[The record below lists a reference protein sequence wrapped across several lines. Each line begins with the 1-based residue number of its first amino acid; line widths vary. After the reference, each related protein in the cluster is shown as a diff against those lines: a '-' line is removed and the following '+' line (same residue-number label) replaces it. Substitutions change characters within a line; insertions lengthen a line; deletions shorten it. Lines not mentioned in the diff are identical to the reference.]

1 MLLWNEKNGKGR
13 EDTLNDGIAERIR
26 IREKKKKMETRERL
40 KGSFGRFQL
49 FICKLFS
56 IKLSIRSKILPCYFQ
71 MGSWKCLL
79 ISKSK
84 VPALQNELSNIISK
98 DPCIWHLAKC
108 WVLHTLN
115 QLLYRLRHVIKWLCA
130 LLVMC

>member
-71 MGSWKCLL
+71 MGS
-79 ISKSK
+79 
-84 VPALQNELSNIISK
+84 
-98 DPCIWHLAKC
+98 
-108 WVLHTLN
+108 
-115 QLLYRLRHVIKWLCA
+115 
-130 LLVMC
+130 